1 MNQTTAYKKMTFKAV
16 MELAAPHTWPAS
28 ILPVLLGTALSCAL
42 QGAFDPLIFLSTFC
56 AAVLLQA
63 AVNTLNDYVD
73 FVSGTDTL
81 ENSDDPTDA
90 SLIYHGF
97 RPRCALILG
106 FVFVLLAAIIG
117 SYTVYRSGLTPLMI
131 GIVGAVVVVAYS
143 LGPAPISRLPLGEF
157 MSGLIMGGGITLA
170 CYTAQSGDFS
180 WVILGKIL
188 WFSLPT
194 MMTIGLI
201 MLTNNTCDIERD
213 TQTGRKTL
221 AVLLGRKKAKNLLT
235 EGATLSILLVY
246 LIVAYSFP
254 RGVFLIP
261 IAFISFALTA
271 IGWRKLPMTTAVRGP
286 AMGGTLKICKIV
298 NGYYLAMIFVHTL
311 RGLL

>member
-1 MNQTTAYKKMTFKAV
+1 MSPPLLYKPLTLQAV

-42 QGAFDPLIFLSTFC
+42 QGAFDPLIFLSTLC

-90 SLIYHGF
+90 ALIYHGF

-117 SYTVYRSGLTPLMI
+117 SYTVYRSGLTPLLI
-131 GIVGAVVVVAYS
+131 GIVGGVVVVAYS

-157 MSGLIMGGGITLA
+157 MSGIVMGGGITLA

-180 WVILGKIL
+180 WMTLGKIL

-194 MMTIGLI
+194 MITIGLI

-213 TQTGRKTL
+213 TQTGRNTL
-221 AVLLGRKKAKNLLT
+221 AVLLGRKKAKYFLT
-235 EGATLSILLVY
+235 RYSTLSMLLVF
-246 LIVAYSFP
+246 LIVAYNFP
-254 RGVFLIP
+254 RGIFLFP
-261 IAFISFALTA
+261 IAFIAFALVA
-271 IGWRKLPMTTAVRGP
+271 AGWGKLPMTSAVRGP

-298 NGYYLAMIFVHTL
+298 NGYYLAMIIAHVVYI
-311 RGLL
+311 LL